1 MGVALA
7 EAERAR
13 GRTRPN
19 PMVGCVIVQGGRIVA
34 QGHHRRAGGPHAE
47 RVALRRAGEA
57 ARGADVYVT
66 LEPCNH
72 TGRTGPCAEALVAA
86 GVARVFIGARDP
98 NPLVNGRGIRHLRQ
112 AGIVVQVGL
121 CEDAC
126 HRLNEAFEL
135 AVVQRRVYVVAK
147 MAQSLDGRVATRAGD
162 SRWITG
168 PRARA
173 VGHRLR
179 NELDAILVGSGTVRA
194 DDPRLT
200 CRVRGGRDPIRVV
213 LDSGA
218 TTSPSARVVRAARE
232 SRAPTWIFVGK
243 DAPARRRLAL
253 ERAGAETLTCNVR
266 GRGLDLGQVVRALY
280 ERELLS
286 VLVEGG
292 PTVLGGFF
300 EADLV
305 DKVHAFVAPVLIG
318 GEAARGSVGGRG
330 PAGLGDATQLSACE
344 VEAVGRDWLLTG
356 YVTRDLRARSAAP
369 APRPRRGG
377 RHPAAR

>member
-19 PMVGCVIVQGGRIVA
+19 PMVGCVIVKGGRVVA
-34 QGHHRRAGGPHAE
+34 QGYHRRAGGPHAE
-47 RVALRRAGEA
+47 RVALRRAGDA

-98 NPLVNGRGIRHLRQ
+98 NPLVNGRGIRRLRQ
-112 AGIVVQVGL
+112 AGIEVQVGL

-147 MAQSLDGRVATRAGD
+147 MAQSLDGRVATRAGE
-162 SRWITG
+162 SQWITG

-194 DDPRLT
+194 DDPQLT
-200 CRVRGGRDPIRVV
+200 CRVRGGRDPVRVI

-218 TTSPSARVVRAARE
+218 RTSPSARVVRAARQ
-232 SRAPTWIFVGK
+232 SSAPTWIFVGR

-253 ERAGAETLTCNVR
+253 ERAGAETLTCDARV
-266 GRGLDLGQVVRALY
+266 RGLDLGQVVRALY

-292 PTVLGGFF
+292 PTVLGAFF

-305 DKVHAFVAPVLIG
+305 DKVHAFVAPLLIG

-330 PAGLGDATQLSACE
+330 PAGLGGATQLTGCQMQ
-344 VEAVGRDWLLTG
+344 AVGRDWLVTG
-356 YVTRDLRARSAAP
+356 YVARDLRVRRADP
-369 APRPRRGG
+369 APRRPRGG